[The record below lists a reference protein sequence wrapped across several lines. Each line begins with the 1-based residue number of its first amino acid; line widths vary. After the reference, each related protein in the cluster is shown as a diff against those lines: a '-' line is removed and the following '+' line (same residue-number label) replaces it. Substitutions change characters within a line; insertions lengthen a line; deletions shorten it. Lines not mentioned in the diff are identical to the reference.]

1 MKKHFS
7 IPLAVMLA
15 LLLTSCNK
23 TQVNLYGYT
32 HKPAVIFSIESD
44 ANEQINDLLNGTTAE

>member
-1 MKKHFS
+1 
-7 IPLAVMLA
+7 MLA